1 MKKKLKED
9 ILKMQPETF
18 EIKTMVLAQLRV
30 TQSYLFCELE
40 PHAKFQNPRTTPS
53 GEKLTVAERE
63 KTQCMQAAQTN
74 YPLYWHV
81 KYSIL
86 YVILTFKLFS

>member
-30 TQSYLFCELE
+30 T
-40 PHAKFQNPRTTPS
+40 
-53 GEKLTVAERE
+53 
-63 KTQCMQAAQTN
+63 
-74 YPLYWHV
+74 
-81 KYSIL
+81 
-86 YVILTFKLFS
+86 